1 MEISI
6 VGGGPIGLIAA
17 RALSTDGHQV
27 RLFDPSIN
35 KPKMSL
41 ALAESTLR
49 LLDRIGVE
57 LEAGQDLTEIFVNEK
72 GLPGSMLLH
81 ASDCGYPRF
90 GRVICS
96 QALEEA
102 VSLHVSGCVETVAVE
117 TIRARS
123 AQANPRIRL
132 ATGEEVAPDLVI
144 LADGGRS
151 HLTHALGMMAHYR
164 PFGRSAILGRL
175 RVITSMKG
183 RAYERFIGTGP
194 LAILPVEEDVYG
206 FVWSLSPN
214 HAEQLQQS
222 PSELI
227 GALKDAMPHELGSI
241 ELIADP
247 VVIPLVERWIDQPYR
262 PGVLLIGNG
271 AQTIHPVAGQGLNL
285 ALRGVT
291 QITAEL
297 KQSDPDTAVRT
308 AFANWK
314 PNRDQ
319 TRLASSCLE
328 AIFDRDVLPRKILTS
343 LGMAVADQS
352 PWLKTKIA
360 EAGMGIVS

>member
-1 MEISI
+1 MEISVI
-6 VGGGPIGLIAA
+6 GGGPIGLIAA

-49 LLDRIGVE
+49 LLDCIGVE
-57 LEAGQDLTEIFVNEK
+57 LEAGQDLTEILVNEK
-72 GLPGSMLLH
+72 GLPGSILLH
-81 ASDCGYPRF
+81 ASECGYPRF
-90 GRVICS
+90 GRVVCS
-96 QALEEA
+96 KSLEEA
-102 VSLHVSGCVETVAVE
+102 VLLHVSECVETVAVD

-123 AQANPRIRL
+123 AQANPRIQL

-151 HLTHALGMMAHYR
+151 HLTECLGMMAHHR

-175 RVITSMKG
+175 RVSTLMKG

-194 LAILPVEEDVYG
+194 LAILPVEQDVCG

-214 HAEQLQQS
+214 HAKQLQES

-227 GALKDAMPHELGSI
+227 GALRDEMPEELGSI
-241 ELIADP
+241 ELVTDP
-247 VVIPLVERWIDQPYR
+247 FVIPLVERWIDQPYR
-262 PGVLLIGNG
+262 PGVVLIGNG
-271 AQTIHPVAGQGLNL
+271 GQTIHPVAGQGLNL

-291 QITAEL
+291 QIAAEL

-314 PNRDQ
+314 PNRDK
-319 TRLASSCLE
+319 TRLASSSLE
-328 AIFDRDVLPRKILTS
+328 ALFDRDVLPRKILTS

-360 EAGMGIVS
+360 EAGMGIIS

>member
-6 VGGGPIGLIAA
+6 IGGGPIGLIAA
-17 RALSTDGHQV
+17 RSLVEDGHQV

-57 LEAGQDLTEIFVNEK
+57 LGAGQDLTEILVNEK

-81 ASDCGYPRF
+81 ASECGYPRF
-90 GRVICS
+90 GRVVCS
-96 QALEEA
+96 LALEEA
-102 VSLHVSGCVETVAVE
+102 VALHVSEFIEPVAVE

-123 AQANPRIRL
+123 AHSNPSIQL
-132 ATGEEVAPDLVI
+132 ATGEEVTPDLVI

-151 HLTHALGMMAHYR
+151 HLTESLGLEAQHR

-175 RVITSMKG
+175 RVSTPHQG

-194 LAILPVEEDVYG
+194 LAILPVEKDVYG
-206 FVWSLSPN
+206 FVWSLSPD
-214 HAEQLQQS
+214 HAERLRQS
-222 PSELI
+222 TADLI
-227 GALKDAMPHELGSI
+227 EALKDAMPEELGSI
-241 ELIADP
+241 ELAADP

-262 PGVLLIGNG
+262 PGVVLIGNG

-285 ALRGVT
+285 ALRGVMQLT
-291 QITAEL
+291 TEL
-297 KQSDPDTAVRT
+297 KTTEPDAAVRT
-308 AFANWK
+308 AFAHWK
-314 PNRDQ
+314 PNRDK
-319 TRLASSCLE
+319 TRLASSSLE
-328 AIFDRDVLPRKILTS
+328 ALFDRDVFPRKILTS

>member
-1 MEISI
+1 VEISI

-17 RALSTDGHQV
+17 RALLSDGHQV
-27 RLFDPSIN
+27 RLFDPSIK

-49 LLDRIGVE
+49 FLDHIGVE
-57 LEAGQDLTEIFVNEK
+57 LEAGQDLTEILVNEK
-72 GLPGSMLLH
+72 GMPGSMLLH
-81 ASDCGYPRF
+81 ASECGYLRF
-90 GRVICS
+90 GRVVCS

-102 VSLHVSGCVETVAVE
+102 VASQVSECVETVAVE

-123 AQANPRIRL
+123 AQANPRIQL
-132 ATGEEVAPDLVI
+132 ATGEEVAPDLVF

-151 HLTHALGMMAHYR
+151 HLTDALGMMAHHR

-175 RVITSMKG
+175 RVSSPMKG

-194 LAILPVEEDVYG
+194 LAMLPVEEDVYG
-206 FVWSLSPN
+206 SVWSLSPN
-214 HAEQLQQS
+214 HADQLQQS

-227 GALKDAMPHELGSI
+227 GALKDALPDELGSI
-241 ELIADP
+241 ELVADP

-262 PGVLLIGNG
+262 PGIVLIGNG

-291 QITAEL
+291 QIAAEL
-297 KQSDPDTAVRT
+297 KQSDADTAVRT

-314 PNRDQ
+314 PNRDK
-319 TRLASSCLE
+319 TRLASSSLE
-328 AIFDRDVLPRKILTS
+328 ALFDRDVLPRKILTS
-343 LGMAVADQS
+343 LGMVVADQS

>member
-1 MEISI
+1 MEISVI
-6 VGGGPIGLIAA
+6 GGGPIGLIAA
-17 RALSTDGHQV
+17 RALSMDGHQV

-49 LLDRIGVE
+49 LLDSIGVE
-57 LEAGQDLTEIFVNEK
+57 LEAGQDLTEILVNEK
-72 GLPGSMLLH
+72 GLPGSILLH
-81 ASDCGYPRF
+81 ASECGYPRF
-90 GRVICS
+90 GRVVCS
-96 QALEEA
+96 KSLEEA
-102 VSLHVSGCVETVAVE
+102 VLLHVSECVETVAVD

-123 AQANPRIRL
+123 AQANPRIQL

-151 HLTHALGMMAHYR
+151 HLTECLGMMAHHR

-175 RVITSMKG
+175 RVSTLMKG

-194 LAILPVEEDVYG
+194 LAILPVEQDVYG

-214 HAEQLQQS
+214 HAEQLQES

-227 GALKDAMPHELGSI
+227 GALRDAMPEELGSI
-241 ELIADP
+241 ELVTDP
-247 VVIPLVERWIDQPYR
+247 FVIPLVERWIDQPYR
-262 PGVLLIGNG
+262 PGVVLIGNG
-271 AQTIHPVAGQGLNL
+271 AQTIHPVAGQGLNM

-291 QITAEL
+291 QIAAEL

-314 PNRDQ
+314 PNRDK
-319 TRLASSCLE
+319 TRLASSSLE
-328 AIFDRDVLPRKILTS
+328 ALFDGGVLPRKILTS

-360 EAGMGIVS
+360 EAGMGIIS